1 MTQPK
6 PSTKKVAKKRVARK
20 MSPPGKTIQDA
31 HDRID
36 AVEKDLVA
44 IKTQIEI
51 QFKEIFVRIKRLEGI
66 MIASSAA
73 IIMML
78 ASLLVAK

>member
-1 MTQPK
+1 MTEAKPQP
-6 PSTKKVAKKRVARK
+6 KKVAKKRVARK
-20 MSPPGKTIQDA
+20 MSPPSKTIQDA
-31 HDRID
+31 HDRLD

-78 ASLLVAK
+78 ASLLFAK

>member
-1 MTQPK
+1 MT
-6 PSTKKVAKKRVARK
+6 TKKVTKKKAVK
-20 MSPPGKTIQDA
+20 KVNTKTIQDA

-78 ASLLVAK
+78 AGLLMGK

>member
-1 MTQPK
+1 MT
-6 PSTKKVAKKRVARK
+6 TKKVSKKKAARK
-20 MSPPGKTIQDA
+20 VNTKTIQDA

-36 AVEKDLVA
+36 QVEKDLVA

-78 ASLLVAK
+78 AGLLVGK